1 MTGYA
6 QNWNVKI
13 DNDFGV
19 DFKCHMWYD
28 EIKNKDFSSIIDYA
42 HTNIISKNLHLTD
55 TTLSSRE
62 DMHWI
67 KYNLFVELKDDPTT
81 KNIIKNIKRAYKDF
95 VKEIE
100 GEEKELYIN
109 GWLNILTKNMDLK
122 RHCHGNHQNSYLSG
136 NLTLTDCQ
144 TSVTKFILPNWDNP
158 TRFHTHLVKSKKG
171 HFNLFPQ
178 WQYHWVEPID
188 EELRITL
195 GFDLHLKDAVDY
207 YWQNNGDKDLPLSRA
222 VKI

>member
-6 QNWNVKI
+6 QNWNFKI

-19 DFKCHMWYD
+19 DFNCHMWYD

-55 TTLSSRE
+55 TTLSPTR
-62 DMHWI
+62 HWN
-67 KYNLFVELKDDPTT
+67 KYNLFVELKDDPST

-122 RHCHGNHQNSYLSG
+122 RHCHANHQNAYLSG
-136 NLTLTDCQ
+136 NLILTDCQ
-144 TSVTKFILPNWDNP
+144 TSVTKFILPNFEDP
-158 TRFHTHLVKSKKG
+158 TSFYTHLVKNKKG

-178 WQYHWVEPID
+178 WQHHWVEPID
-188 EELRITL
+188 EELRIVL

-207 YWQNNGDKDLPLSRA
+207 YWQNNGDKDLPLSRV